1 MTGSCDRR
9 AERTAHSSSGRA
21 AVNHGRSRDARAR
34 VRRNSATPSMRAPNA
49 GGRLLE
55 SLCFRSATRA
65 VARPV
70 FRYDHPMDAWPRCLQ
85 RLEAELPAED
95 VHTWLKPLQA
105 HAREGSFVLYAPN
118 AFVMEEVRA
127 RYLARI
133 RELVAH
139 FAGDGE
145 VSLEIGSLRKPGSPG
160 LPPAQAFGGG
170 AVVARPASAEAF

>member
-1 MTGSCDRR
+1 
-9 AERTAHSSSGRA
+9 
-21 AVNHGRSRDARAR
+21 
-34 VRRNSATPSMRAPNA
+34 
-49 GGRLLE
+49 
-55 SLCFRSATRA
+55 
-65 VARPV
+65 
-70 FRYDHPMDAWPRCLQ
+70 MDAWPRCLQ

-105 HAREGSFVLYAPN
+105 HSRDGSFVLYAPN

-145 VSLEIGSLRKPGSPG
+145 VSLEIGSLRRPAGAGAGSP
-160 LPPAQAFGGG
+160 AAFGQAMPSMRANSGEPYISTHC
-170 AVVARPASAEAF
+170 R